1 MFSFSY
7 IINLIGWV
15 MFMYENYNEIFKL
28 IKEVTLDVFKTMPL
42 FFDRVK
48 NPKEKYIYLLV
59 HDSFKN
65 IECILECL
73 DIDGL
78 TSSCVL
84 MRQLI
89 EQVSYVKVLSL
100 YKDKVLDEY
109 VRFYNTKQQYVHSFG
124 NVGEDIVKLLYEY
137 EIEDIENTDIAVFLE
152 QGWLRLLTDKTD
164 NKMSDL
170 MKLANL
176 KDLIAWRR
184 YFNNFV
190 HLALASNQFVDEKQ
204 SELKNNLSY
213 ILCVLFDQLIVTYH
227 SLSMYDY
234 LIYSKSFRSK
244 YKNLWENIKNARL
257 N

>member
-1 MFSFSY
+1 
-7 IINLIGWV
+7 
-15 MFMYENYNEIFKL
+15 MYENYNEIFKL
-28 IKEVTLDVFKTMPL
+28 IKEVSLDVFKTMPL
-42 FFDRVK
+42 FFDRVN

-73 DIDGL
+73 EIDGL

-89 EQVSYVKVLSL
+89 EQVSYVKVIYL
-100 YKDKVLDEY
+100 YKDKILDEY
-109 VRFYNTKQQYVHSFG
+109 VRFYNAKQRYVHSFG
-124 NVGEDIVKLLYEY
+124 NISDEIVKLLYDY
-137 EIEDIENTDIAVFLE
+137 EIEDVENTDIAVFLE
-152 QGWLRLLTDKTD
+152 QGWLRLLTDKND

-170 MKLANL
+170 MKLADL

-204 SELKNNLSY
+204 YELKNNVSY

-227 SLSMYDY
+227 GLSKYDY
-234 LIYSKSFRSK
+234 LIYSKSFRNK
-244 YKNLWENIKNARL
+244 YKNLWENIKKARL